1 MRRDRRGG
9 LRTAVAIVAAAL
21 VVLLAVLAFAQ
32 VRSFLQGFDDLVTG
46 RTIDRSGPAL
56 LQSVRDLSKYDAASG
71 TFQVIVDLQTEATF
85 LPATILGQ
93 RTLFVAIGTVDAFV
107 DFSRLGDDA
116 ITVSSDQKA
125 VQVRLPHAAL
135 DRPNLDPQHS
145 YVFADQRGIVDQVR
159 AFFDSSPTDQSR
171 LYQLAQKKIADAAA
185 GSGLAARAE
194 TNTRAM
200 LEGMLRTLGYRQVT
214 VTFG

>member
-1 MRRDRRGG
+1 M
-9 LRTAVAIVAAAL
+9 LLAVVAAAL
-21 VVLLAVLAFAQ
+21 VGLVIVLAFVQ
-32 VRSFLQGFDDLVTG
+32 VRSFLQGNGDLGTG

-85 LPATILGQ
+85 LPPTILGQ
-93 RTLFVAIGTVDAFV
+93 RTLFVAIGSVDAFV

-116 ITVSSDQKA
+116 ITVSADQKA
-125 VQVRLPHAAL
+125 VRVRLPHAAL

-145 YVFADQRGIVDQVR
+145 YVFADQRGIVDQVK
-159 AFFDSSPTDQSR
+159 AFFDSSPADQSR
-171 LYQLAQKKIADAAA
+171 LYQLAQKKIGDAAA

-194 TNTRAM
+194 MNTRVM
-200 LEGMLRTLGYRQVT
+200 LEGMLRTLGYQQVT